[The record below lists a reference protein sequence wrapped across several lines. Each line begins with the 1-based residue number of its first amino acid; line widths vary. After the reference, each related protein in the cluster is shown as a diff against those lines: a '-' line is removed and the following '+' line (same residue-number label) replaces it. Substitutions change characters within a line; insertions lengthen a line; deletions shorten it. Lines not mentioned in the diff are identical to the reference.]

1 MDFNEITTNLVP
13 FQRLHYLTASFSPLL
28 RCNRSNLNLDKREHR
43 IFLEACATTSKLV
56 TTYAKTS
63 QTSSNRALACAVF
76 ARGKVASANL
86 IHASN
91 CLRPSLKLPQWN
103 PDGLKMGLCR
113 VPPLGASSAV
123 LCLKNSPAIAQNFD
137 TLKNRFNKLYQVKA
151 MLHHYTQIVDSTV
164 FEDAIND
171 LEGVIECYKNADLN
185 APNFHV

>member
-1 MDFNEITTNLVP
+1 M
-13 FQRLHYLTASFSPLL
+13 
-28 RCNRSNLNLDKREHR
+28 
-43 IFLEACATTSKLV
+43 
-56 TTYAKTS
+56 
-63 QTSSNRALACAVF
+63 F

-171 LEGVIECYKNADLN
+171 LEGVIECYKNADRSKCTKLSCLVTERGIRIQSTCFGFVLVFS
-185 APNFHV
+185 ADPHSPRH

>member
-1 MDFNEITTNLVP
+1 MQRRVRPRVIEPSPVP
-13 FQRLHYLTASFSPLL
+13 CLHEGKWPLRTSFMPQ
-28 RCNRSNLNLDKREHR
+28 
-43 IFLEACATTSKLV
+43 IV
-56 TTYAKTS
+56 
-63 QTSSNRALACAVF
+63 
-76 ARGKVASANL
+76 
-86 IHASN
+86 
-91 CLRPSLKLPQWN
+91 RPSLKLPQWN

-151 MLHHYTQIVDSTV
+151 MLHHYTQVVDATV

-171 LEGVIECYKNADLN
+171 LEDVIECYKNADLN